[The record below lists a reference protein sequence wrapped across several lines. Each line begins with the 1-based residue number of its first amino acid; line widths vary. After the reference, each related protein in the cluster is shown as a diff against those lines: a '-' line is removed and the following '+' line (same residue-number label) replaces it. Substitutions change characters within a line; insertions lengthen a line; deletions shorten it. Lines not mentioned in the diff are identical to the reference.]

1 MSPSNEWNGSFI
13 NTLRITIWKVL
24 KLKSLS
30 TLLNKVDPDME
41 VVVVAPD
48 SGYYTDEY
56 HTYLI
61 DKSEI
66 DVSDVTFAICVG

>member
-1 MSPSNEWNGSFI
+1 M
-13 NTLRITIWKVL
+13 
-24 KLKSLS
+24 
-30 TLLNKVDPDME
+30 LNKVDPDME

>member
-1 MSPSNEWNGSFI
+1 M
-13 NTLRITIWKVL
+13 
-24 KLKSLS
+24 KSIKAKELVA
-30 TLLNKVDPDME
+30 LLNKVDPDME

-66 DVSDVTFAICVG
+66 DVSDGAFAICVC